1 VPWVTPHVL
10 RHSLAT
16 ELLEHGHDISV
27 VAKVLGHGSE
37 AFTRRVYVHARETP
51 RFDDLDS

>member
-1 VPWVTPHVL
+1 VTPHVL